1 MAGITVR
8 MKYMSPYQK
17 GLVLYKT
24 TLHPCSPLP
33 RIFHFSRSSAN
44 YLIKSYL
51 NAAGHESETQAAVES
66 ETRGGIYCFGAMT
79 STILKRAKTA
89 KTDILDVYNRTYV
102 AAQPFR
108 RSFPYW

>member
-1 MAGITVR
+1 MAGITFR
-8 MKYMSPYQK
+8 MKCKSPFQK
-17 GLVLYKT
+17 RIGSVQNYLA
-24 TLHPCSPLP
+24 PLLP
-33 RIFHFSRSSAN
+33 FTADFHFSRSSAN

-66 ETRGGIYCFGAMT
+66 ETRGGIYGAMT

-89 KTDILDVYNRTYV
+89 KMDILDVYNRTYV

-108 RSFPYW
+108 RSFPCW